1 MSGIFVARIIGMD
14 SRAKR
19 ANRLTYAPAWLRG
32 NMGEACRQVACWFAR
47 AWLVP
52 AKPANLAL
60 HFGLEAR
67 GLVKPTRPTGLELHA
82 KWVRIKSYTD
92 KIIPMKKIDLLTYT
106 IIALSTISS
115 GCAIK
120 KDPGFVIVESNL
132 TKNSKEL
139 VQFDITASPRYQATF
154 QKIKSVS
161 LKPPSRCQSNSA
173 SQNTGAAKSQE
184 NLIST
189 YCGVEMSE
197 IERSLTKQGYN
208 VISWASIASKVNA
221 LPGTQQESGIEAAR
235 KMGSQVVFQINS
247 LEKVSVA
254 PDQTLGIRREFYRSE
269 GEGVPLEKI
278 TLNPERLQRILS
290 LLPKYESGILATG
303 QQGAMLDINAIDAET
318 GQSIW
323 FYRGTVSD
331 ESSTESKVTTE
342 FYCRNDQKCSFEP
355 APETEK
361 KIAVNSELSIKG
373 YPADMSDA
381 LYFKLIR
388 DVTQDFASKFASGKK

>member
-1 MSGIFVARIIGMD
+1 
-14 SRAKR
+14 
-19 ANRLTYAPAWLRG
+19 
-32 NMGEACRQVACWFAR
+32 
-47 AWLVP
+47 
-52 AKPANLAL
+52 
-60 HFGLEAR
+60 
-67 GLVKPTRPTGLELHA
+67 
-82 KWVRIKSYTD
+82 
-92 KIIPMKKIDLLTYT
+92 
-106 IIALSTISS
+106 
-115 GCAIK
+115 
-120 KDPGFVIVESNL
+120 
-132 TKNSKEL
+132 
-139 VQFDITASPRYQATF
+139 
-154 QKIKSVS
+154 
-161 LKPPSRCQSNSA
+161 
-173 SQNTGAAKSQE
+173 
-184 NLIST
+184 
-189 YCGVEMSE
+189 MSE